1 MAERNETER
10 LHRTADEELM
20 PLVGEGIVAAFEI
33 VYDRHGRAAFSLAF
47 RILGDRGRAED
58 VTQEVFLSL
67 WRTGAR
73 YDHSRGSVRTWLL
86 AMVRNRSIDALRREA
101 TQRVDQRLT
110 AEQVLAAAPAA
121 ERTDAEAMRRD
132 SAAQLRAAL
141 DGLPEEQSQVVKL
154 AYFGGFTHFEIAEML
169 DMPLGTVK
177 GRMRLALEKM
187 RGQLVEGLA

>member
-1 MAERNETER
+1 MSRPPDNES
-10 LHRTADEELM
+10 LNRTADEELM
-20 PLVGEGIVAAFEI
+20 PLVGEEVVQAFEI

-58 VTQEVFLSL
+58 VVQEVFLSL

-73 YDHSRGSVRTWLL
+73 YDHSRGSVRTWIL
-86 AMVRNRSIDALRREA
+86 AMVRNRSIDSLRREA
-101 TQRVDQRLT
+101 VQRVDRRES
-110 AEQVLAAAPAA
+110 AEQILAAAPAA
-121 ERTDAEAMRRD
+121 ERTDAEAVRRD
-132 SAAQLRAAL
+132 TAAHLQAAV
-141 DGLPEEQSQVVKL
+141 DGLPEEQAQVVKL

-187 RGQLVEGLA
+187 RGRIVEGLA